1 MRLRTGHNGDVTRIL
16 AQILAGA
23 IGIVVGRLLSN
34 QLATMLVVIISMI
47 FPDLFLYMTFLPNN
61 QVVDPFPDKISQ
73 NAVGAALQ
81 AVSKQVPL
89 ER

>member
-23 IGIVVGRLLSN
+23 IGIVVGRN

-47 FPDLFLYMTFLPNN
+47 FLDLFLYMIFLPNN
-61 QVVDPFPDKISQ
+61 QVVDPFPDTISQ
-73 NAVGAALQ
+73 NAVGAAVQ